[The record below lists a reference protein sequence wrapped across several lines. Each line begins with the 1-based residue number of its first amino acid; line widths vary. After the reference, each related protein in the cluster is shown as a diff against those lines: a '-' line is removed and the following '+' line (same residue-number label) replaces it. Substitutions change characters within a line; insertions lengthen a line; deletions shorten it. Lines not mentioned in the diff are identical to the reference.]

1 MHVCYTRPL
10 NSRVASS
17 VPVRSLR
24 VGGTF
29 RPCAWVAPSVRT
41 FRPAPSVPIGGKA
54 LFVVPVILTA
64 MVALWAVECNR
75 MVRASFYIATE
86 LWDRIR
92 NDESRDDGWETWIR
106 RSDGIEG
113 RFRKR
118 QHHLQKIVTLY
129 LPCGLTAVGFLLS
142 LISNRADLAWFLP
155 ILALA
160 LLVFVIWVYLLLEIP
175 KISDLGSEWTRTK
188 PDCIEATNNPM
199 DRSGGSAAS

>member
-1 MHVCYTRPL
+1 MSAHREEYMALRAEICQSIHQQHQILLGGYG
-10 NSRVASS
+10 ASAAALGLIFGS
-17 VPVRSLR
+17 D
-24 VGGTF
+24 
-29 RPCAWVAPSVRT
+29 ADN
-41 FRPAPSVPIGGKA
+41 PIGGKA

-92 NDESRDDGWETWIR
+92 NDESKDEGWETWIR
-106 RSDGIEG
+106 RSEGIEG

-118 QHHLQKIVTLY
+118 QHHLQRIVTLY

-142 LISNRADLAWFLP
+142 LKSTWTDLAWFLP

-160 LLVFVIWVYLLLEIP
+160 LLVSVIWGYLFLEIP
-175 KISDLGSEWTRTK
+175 KISDLGSEWTHKET
-188 PDCIEATNNPM
+188 DCIESTNNPM
-199 DRSGGSAAS
+199 DRRE